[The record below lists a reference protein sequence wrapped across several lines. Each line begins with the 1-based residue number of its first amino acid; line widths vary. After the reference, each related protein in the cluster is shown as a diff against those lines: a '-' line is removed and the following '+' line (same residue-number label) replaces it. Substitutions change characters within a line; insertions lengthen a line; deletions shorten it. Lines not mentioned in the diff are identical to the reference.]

1 MTPIAPHIT
10 AFLRE
15 RLPLQRGA
23 SPQTCESYAYTYKM
37 LFGFASARFKVT
49 PSQLALEQIDAPLV
63 MDFLSHIES
72 GRGNGA
78 RTRNAR
84 LAAIKSFMR
93 FVEHRVPSVL
103 DQSLRILAIPS
114 KKTDTPLLRY
124 LSVAEMQAILNAP
137 DLHTRMG
144 IRDRAMLHLGF
155 AAGLR
160 VSELVGLPLNAVTL
174 RPVPAILVMGKGRKE
189 RSLPLWKQTA
199 TDLRAWLAVRGDVA
213 TPELFVNA
221 RDESMTRKGF
231 TYLLDKYTE
240 MARQY
245 CPSLKDKHVSPHAL
259 RHACAMLMLQA
270 TGDLRKVSLW
280 LGHAQ
285 MQTTEIYLRM
295 ERVNDFETAGFVIPS
310 LHSTSLPPRRLPRVS
325 ALKPKPSRKPSKRLS
340 RRPSTPTRSTP
351 SSSWTMVTTSAMHT
365 CPTRVI
371 TRNWKRPR
379 RKLNRNSRDS
389 WVISGARKLRH
400 FHAARR

>member
-23 SPQTCESYAYTYKM
+23 SPHTCESYAYSFQL
-37 LFGFASARFKVT
+37 LFAFASARFKVT
-49 PSQLALEQIDAPLV
+49 PSQLALEQIDASLV
-63 MDFLSHIES
+63 MDFLADIES
-72 GRGNGA
+72 RRGNCA
-78 RTRNAR
+78 RTRNTR

-103 DQSLRILAIPS
+103 EQSLRVLAIPT
-114 KKTDTPLLRY
+114 KKTDTPLIRY
-124 LSVAEMQAILNAP
+124 LSIAEMQAILNAP
-137 DLHTRMG
+137 DLHTHAG

-160 VSELVGLPLNAVTL
+160 VSELVGLPLSAVAL
-174 RPVPAILVMGKGRKE
+174 QPVPAIRVMGKGRKE

-199 TDLRAWLAVRGDVA
+199 NDLRAWLAVRGTVA
-213 TPELFVNA
+213 VPELLVNA
-221 RDESMTRKGF
+221 RGESMTRKGF

-240 MARQY
+240 SARQS
-245 CPSLKDKHVSPHAL
+245 CASLKDKHISPHAL
-259 RHACAMLMLQA
+259 RHACAIMMLQA

-295 ERVNDFETAGFVIPS
+295 DPTEKIDAIEKVTPPS
-310 LHSTSLPPRRLPRVS
+310 LKRGRFTVPDKLIA
-325 ALKPKPSRKPSKRLS
+325 ALQGK
-340 RRPSTPTRSTP
+340 T
-351 SSSWTMVTTSAMHT
+351 
-365 CPTRVI
+365 
-371 TRNWKRPR
+371 
-379 RKLNRNSRDS
+379 
-389 WVISGARKLRH
+389 LR
-400 FHAARR
+400 